1 MNVDDIIEQTAG
13 LNRADL
19 ESVVPIITVM
29 ARAYTRGNGFDNG
42 EPNEELAAVITT
54 AASRLAANPGGIS
67 RTDTAGSDYTR
78 DLRGAFGG
86 WTLAEQFVL
95 NRYRVRAQ

>member
-54 AASRLAANPGGIS
+54 AASRLAANPSGIS
-67 RTDTAGSDYTR
+67 HAETAGVYSR